1 MNNTP
6 DGIETPRISADKAM
20 ITLLKYNIEN
30 SIKLTSI
37 MKRQLELK
45 ALLQQGT
52 LDNEQVNEEL
62 SIRLAQID
70 ELVQKEFRKDLDF
83 IAS

>member
-6 DGIETPRISADKAM
+6 DNAAMPHVSADKAL

-45 ALLQQGT
+45 ALLQHGT
-52 LDNEQVNEEL
+52 VDNEQVNEEL
-62 SIRLAQID
+62 SIRLSQID
-70 ELVQKEFRKDLDF
+70 ELVQKEFRKDLEF
-83 IAS
+83 ITS

>member
-6 DGIETPRISADKAM
+6 DNTTTPHISTDKAL

-45 ALLQQGT
+45 ALLQHGT
-52 LDNEQVNEEL
+52 LDTDQVNEEL
-62 SIRLAQID
+62 SIRLSQID

-83 IAS
+83 ITS

>member
-1 MNNTP
+1 MNTAPDNTA
-6 DGIETPRISADKAM
+6 TPRISADKAL

-45 ALLQQGT
+45 ALLQNGT
-52 LDNEQVNEEL
+52 LDNDQVNEEL

-70 ELVQKEFRKDLDF
+70 ELVQKEFRKDLEF
-83 IAS
+83 ITS

>member
-6 DGIETPRISADKAM
+6 DNTATPHISTDKAL

-45 ALLQQGT
+45 ALLQHGT

-70 ELVQKEFRKDLDF
+70 ELVQKEFRKDLEF
-83 IAS
+83 ITS

>member
-1 MNNTP
+1 MNDTPGNTA
-6 DGIETPRISADKAM
+6 TPRISADKAL

-45 ALLQQGT
+45 ALLQHGT
-52 LDNEQVNEEL
+52 LDNDQVNEEL
-62 SIRLAQID
+62 AIRLAQID

-83 IAS
+83 ITS